1 MSRKSGQEGVD
12 KVQGKM
18 AATRNLGGIV
28 KRRGYIGEQF
38 GHVGGTAQVLMLA
51 IEMWPIGIRERP
63 ARMNTNTRLVRIEIV
78 SAYEPDVVAGN
89 DTNSTPACQLQARL
103 YTIFLSTAPG
113 TNQFEVITI
122 TEHRLPSTQQ
132 LTGLILVPKD
142 QGFAD
147 IAVDTAGQCQ

>member
-1 MSRKSGQEGVD
+1 MAQLQ
-12 KVQGKM
+12 VQIT
-18 AATRNLGGIV
+18 AACNLGGV
-28 KRRGYIGEQF
+28 FNRLGHIGEQF
-38 GHVGGTAQVLMLA
+38 GHFGGTAQILMLA
-51 IEMWPIGIRERP
+51 IEMRSIGIGERP

-78 SAYEPDVVAGN
+78 LAYEPDVVAGN

-103 YTIFLSTAPG
+103 HTIFLSTAPG

-147 IAVDTAGQCQ
+147 IAVDAAGQCQ